1 MGAHCSLPEL
11 GCGLSASGS
20 PRGAKPFRRN
30 LNLILK
36 ELLCSAIPLLP
47 AGELRQDPE
56 DLERRH

>member
-1 MGAHCSLPEL
+1 MGARCSLREL
-11 GCGLSASGS
+11 GYELSASGS

-30 LNLILK
+30 LNFIWK
-36 ELLCSAIPLLP
+36 DNCAIPLLP